1 MVALQRQSKRS
12 PLPLPCP
19 RSLLVSGIIPDQELI
34 VDRLPLPAPSGLVQV
49 VGLCG
54 RLLRSQR
61 TNQRA
66 LHQTRRWRRLLGRR
80 PHRPL
85 VALLQKLANN
95 TLRLGHLLAVYFS
108 LHRLHLVQLP
118 FCLLGDGGV
127 QLGRAPQIRPRLL
140 MVPQMDVAL
149 APSEERLHTLL
160 LDVHQHLRA
169 LALCLDPPAK
179 LHQYQCPVQR
189 QRLLALPD
197 ALIPRRC
204 LFVCM
209 PRHSQFLCF
218 QHIHQIRAALVVV
231 HGSQ

>member
-1 MVALQRQSKRS
+1 MVAVQRQPDRS
-12 PLPLPCP
+12 PLPHPRP
-19 RSLLVSGIIPDQELI
+19 RSLLVSGITPDQELI
-34 VDRLPLPAPSGLVQV
+34 VDRLSLPAPSGLVQV

-54 RLLRSQR
+54 RLLRFQR
-61 TNQRA
+61 ANQRA
-66 LHQTRRWRRLLGRR
+66 LHQARRWRRLLGRR

-95 TLRLGHLLAVYFS
+95 TLRLGHFLTVYLA
-108 LHRLHLVQLP
+108 LHRLHLIQLP
-118 FCLLGDGGV
+118 FRLFGDGGV
-127 QLGRAPQIRPRLL
+127 QLCRAPQIRPRLL

-160 LDVHQHLRA
+160 LDVHQYLRA
-169 LALCLDPPAK
+169 LSLCLDPPAK
-179 LHQYQCPVQR
+179 LHQYQRPVQR

-197 ALIPRRC
+197 ALVPLRC

-209 PRHSQFLCF
+209 PRHSQFLRF
-218 QHIHQIRAALVVV
+218 QHIHQIRASLVVV